1 MCLYGHANKARLL
14 LLLDTN
20 TFNSL
25 IFNCTFAQPILATTK
40 N

>member
-1 MCLYGHANKARLL
+1 MNFEPILATTKNRYRLRIL
-14 LLLDTN
+14 LTV
-20 TFNSL
+20 L